1 MIILEVNE
9 PKLILM
15 WRKFCAVIVVLV
27 MFTSS
32 HGSFDRSKTSN
43 DTTVSTFFSN
53 KQIELVLGKKLTI
66 KEKVALFFV
75 RHKFRNE
82 IQEPFTNAEDE
93 KVRANKKAKMSLTFA
108 ILSFITPIMLIPAII
123 FKGEANKN
131 KELLTPE
138 SVKKLKAV
146 NFICKF
152 WLVVG
157 ILSVIL
163 SILAIVW
170 FVALFSNLN

>member
-1 MIILEVNE
+1 MKNLEVKE
-9 PKLILM
+9 PKLTFML
-15 WRKFCAVIVVLV
+15 RKCVTVVVVLL

-32 HGSFDRSKTSN
+32 HGSFNRSKTSN
-43 DTTVSTFFSN
+43 DTTISTFFSN

-66 KEKVALFFV
+66 KERIALFFV

-93 KVRANKKAKMSLTFA
+93 KVRANKKAKMSLAFA

-146 NFICKF
+146 NLICKF
-152 WLVVG
+152 WLIVG

-163 SILAIVW
+163 SILAIIW